1 MFWESSLQSYISKDW
16 KTLSN
21 SKHGF
26 RKERSTVTQR
36 LSFLDKVYHTSDF
49 NVPSAAVYFGFSED
63 FDSVRDDIILNKLS
77 MHVFDHDFLLL
88 FSFYLC
94 NWSHFLRINA
104 HISNPRPVT
113 SGVTQGSI
121 LAPLLFLLFI
131 NDLPECIEFCS
142 CYLFADDSKLFSTDI
157 TSLQFDFDSFTNRCT
172 ANDFSVNHDQC
183 SLNVFKGNIPR
194 HVMFND
200 QDLTASNVVKGLGS
214 LVSDK
219 FNWMIHINN

>member
-1 MFWESSLQSYISKDW
+1 M
-16 KTLSN
+16 SN
-21 SKHGF
+21 SQHGF
-26 RKERSTVTQR
+26 RKERSTVTQL

-49 NVPSAAVYFGFSED
+49 NVPSAAVYFGFSEA
-63 FDSVRDDIILNKLS
+63 FDSVRHDIILNKLS
-77 MHVFDHDFLLL
+77 MYGFDHDFFVL

-94 NWSHFLRINA
+94 NLSHFVRINA
-104 HISNPRPVT
+104 HISSPRPVT

-121 LAPLLFLLFI
+121 LKPLFFLLFI
-131 NDLPECIEFCS
+131 NDLPECIEFSS

-157 TSLQFDFDSFTNRCT
+157 TSLQIDIDSFTNRCT

-183 SLNVFKGNIPR
+183 SLNVFKGNFPR

-200 QDLTASNVVKGLGS
+200 QDLTASNVVKGLGL

-219 FNWMIHINN
+219 FNWMIHIIN